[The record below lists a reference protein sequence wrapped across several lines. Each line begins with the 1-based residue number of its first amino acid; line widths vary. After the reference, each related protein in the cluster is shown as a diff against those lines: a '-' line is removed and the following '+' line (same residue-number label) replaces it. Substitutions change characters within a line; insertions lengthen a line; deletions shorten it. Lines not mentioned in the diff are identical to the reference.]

1 MASRTLQPEEK
12 HKLSD
17 NVEQYFANNPYEDAP
32 YEETAE
38 SVQEMSPEDQELAAR
53 IEARRRLTKR
63 SNTRKKRR
71 TTVMIILVFAV
82 LLTMCSR
89 EIVKLKAQNYELQ
102 KQHAQLEQERDR
114 LTKELGRV
122 GDKEYIKEQARKQLK
137 LLDPGEIMFVF
148 DDGKG
153 STEDNT
159 EEDGN

>member
-1 MASRTLQPEEK
+1 M
-12 HKLSD
+12 SD
-17 NVEQYFANNPYEDAP
+17 NLEEYFANNPYEEASDPSGTEADTL
-32 YEETAE
+32 YEEPAE
-38 SVQEMSPEDQELAAR
+38 SVRELSPEDRELAAR

-71 TTVMIILVFAV
+71 TTIMIILIFAV